1 MTEFETMILVF
12 LVLVTVAG
20 YVYYKLHQAEK
31 RIDALLKQEKERLIE
46 EQRLAR
52 IKHRESRLAEF
63 RANTPPKAS
72 SGFVQSNRP
81 TSKTVTSSYVSS
93 PTYSAPAPVVVSN
106 SSNDLLTAMI
116 IQDALTSSHY
126 KEPTTHYTNTSNPVD
141 FPAVTPESSYSSSSS
156 SAGDDSSSRSS
167 YSSSYSSSSS
177 DSSYSSSSS
186 DSSYSSS
193 SSDSSSNSD

>member
-12 LVLVTVAG
+12 LALVAVAG

-31 RIDALLKQEKERLIE
+31 RIDALLKQETERLIE

-52 IKHRESRLAEF
+52 IKHREARLAEF
-63 RANTPPKAS
+63 KVPATPRAP
-72 SGFVQSNRP
+72 SGFVQPVRS
-81 TSKTVTSSYVSS
+81 TSRSVGSSYVSS
-93 PTYSAPAPVVVSN
+93 LTPGTPAPVVVNN

-126 KEPTTHYTNTSNPVD
+126 QAPTTHYTNTDNPVD
-141 FPAVTPESSYSSSSS
+141 FPASPPAPSYSAPEPSYSSSNS
-156 SAGDDSSSRSS
+156 SASDDSSSRSS

-177 DSSYSSSSS
+177 DSSYSSSS
-186 DSSYSSS
+186 DSSS
-193 SSDSSSNSD
+193 SSND

>member
-63 RANTPPKAS
+63 KATTPPKVS

-81 TSKTVTSSYVSS
+81 TSKTATSSYISS
-93 PTYSAPAPVVVSN
+93 STPSAPTPVVVHN
-106 SSNDLLTAMI
+106 DTDLLSTMMLYN
-116 IQDALTSSHY
+116 ALSSHSESTV
-126 KEPTTHYTNTSNPVD
+126 KPHYSNTDNPVD
-141 FPAVTPESSYSSSSS
+141 FPAATPEPSYSSSSS
-156 SAGDDSSSRSS
+156 SSSDDSASRSS
-167 YSSSYSSSSS
+167 YSSSYSGSNS

-193 SSDSSSNSD
+193 SSDSSDNSN